1 MSKQIS
7 YPDFITRVFCTSLDL
22 LIIAFL
28 VTATDPIIRK
38 HSCLFSLK
46 EIIASNNLDSSNLPA
61 LEEFFSTYKF
71 SSQNDAMA
79 LLLCKIITPIS
90 EIIMLIVYTLFFWFK
105 WGQTPAK
112 IIMRL
117 KIVDKTTLQKPSKYQ
132 LIKRLAFTILY
143 PLSILFS
150 IVSRNKQSLH
160 DLLSDT
166 TVIKV

>member
-38 HSCLFSLK
+38 HSCLFSLN
-46 EIIASNNLDSSNLPA
+46 EIIASNNLDASNLPA
-61 LEEFFSTYKF
+61 LEEFFSAYKF
-71 SSQNDAMA
+71 SSQNDVRA

-90 EIIMLIVYTLFFWFK
+90 EIIMLAAYTLFFWYK

-143 PLSILFS
+143 PLSILYA

-160 DLLSDT
+160 DLLSGT